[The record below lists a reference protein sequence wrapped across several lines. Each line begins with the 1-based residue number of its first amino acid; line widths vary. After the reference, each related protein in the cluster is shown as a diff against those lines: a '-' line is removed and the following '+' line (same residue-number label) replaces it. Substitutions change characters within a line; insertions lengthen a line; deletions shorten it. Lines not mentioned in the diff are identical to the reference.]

1 MSSII
6 IAAFHSPP
14 RQWEYTTIPGIAVL
28 DEMPFGGTIVGGEPS
43 FEQAISLPEISL
55 LSDE

>member
-6 IAAFHSPP
+6 ICSIPFSSPP
-14 RQWEYTTIPGIAVL
+14 LEYTTIPGIAVL